1 MSASNQASSASGATP
16 RRAQK
21 GRWIKL
27 VVVGIL
33 LAGVLAHL
41 WDASGVGSSGARVPD
56 GHRAV
61 VEKSMLTLPSARER
75 SRGAGASA
83 RPRERVLARAQSIG
97 ALRDLSATPR
107 TSSGTRRGRSTTRRL
122 PTSTNSTVSPAR
134 AQPSPPRSDAHLKR
148 PRAPASERPRPTP
161 LLRPRR
167 RRPRRPLRRRS
178 DRAPSPGRPSTVEVE
193 ARAVFD
199 GDASARPATRDPD
212 PSESDPSSLSWESS
226 RNARNP
232 RVTLRLA
239 ASSSTVCFARW
250 VRGTRARTRL
260 G

>member
-1 MSASNQASSASGATP
+1 MV
-16 RRAQK
+16 
-21 GRWIKL
+21 L
-27 VVVGIL
+27 VGIL

-97 ALRDLSATPR
+97 ALRDSLGDAADKL
-107 TSSGTRRGRSTTRRL
+107 G
-122 PTSTNSTVSPAR
+122 NAAR
-134 AQPSPPRSDAHLKR
+134 ALDDATTSHLHQLDRLAGAGATLAAAKRRASETPESTGERASPTHPSPPPAT
-148 PRAPASERPRPTP
+148 PPPATTPPTTPPTAP
-161 LLRPRR
+161 
-167 RRPRRPLRRRS
+167 
-178 DRAPSPGRPSTVEVE
+178 PSPGRPSTVEVE

-199 GDASARPATRDPD
+199 GDASARPASRDPD

-226 RNARNP
+226 AIAQP
-232 RVTLRLA
+232 RA
-239 ASSSTVCFARW
+239 
-250 VRGTRARTRL
+250 
-260 G
+260 